1 MRIFSSVLA
10 LSLVFSLFLGGCGE
24 KPAESSSPSESSSEA
39 VEDVGGHES
48 SEISLGGEE
57 SSQEDPASIAES
69 LPDVDELE
77 PAEGTYVYDNAGVL
91 SGEAFSACNDYAGH
105 LYKDYLINAAVV
117 TVKSLG
123 DKSVYDYA
131 ADAYNEIYSGRGSG
145 LLLVINEAGGS
156 DYLFRSGSC
165 AAFIDDDSLNTAFF
179 WATKDIVAG
188 DYQSAV
194 LRLMQLG
201 EMCPERVFDNGGLL
215 TSEEIAQLEEA
226 LESCEGDVALLAT
239 SNGTG
244 TPNED
249 IARSYLERRFGQG
262 NGIMIM
268 LDAQSKSTA
277 VVSGGELPSELSK
290 AKTEADKSASSGKY
304 AEAAMKL
311 IEALK

>member
-1 MRIFSSVLA
+1 
-10 LSLVFSLFLGGCGE
+10 
-24 KPAESSSPSESSSEA
+24 
-39 VEDVGGHES
+39 
-48 SEISLGGEE
+48 
-57 SSQEDPASIAES
+57 
-69 LPDVDELE
+69 
-77 PAEGTYVYDNAGVL
+77 EGTYVYDNAGVL

-117 TVKSLG
+117 TAKSLG

-226 LESCEGDVALLAT
+226 LERCEGDVALLAT